1 MGAEEE
7 ESGSERRGG
16 RPPPF
21 IVYKNRLYVL
31 SKKPPP
37 LNHFDSD
44 EERRALGGDAL
55 FIKGQR
61 PAASGTVKRAFRA
74 GTGRVPRRPRPYIKG
89 CFRHYNRP
97 HPHLRPAA
105 LRRRSRR
112 RLPRTLE

>member
-7 ESGSERRGG
+7 ESGSEGRGG

-37 LNHFDSD
+37 LNHIDSD
-44 EERRALGGDAL
+44 EERRALREDAL

-61 PAASGTVKRAFRA
+61 PAASGTGKRALRA
-74 GTGRVPRRPRPYIKG
+74 GPERVLRRPRPYIKG
-89 CFRHYNRP
+89 CFRHYSQP
-97 HPHLRPAA
+97 HPHLRPAP
-105 LRRRSRR
+105 LRRRPRR
-112 RLPRTLE
+112 RLPRSLE